1 MLDTSGSAD
10 LTKIPGDPVATA
22 TIANPEVLR
31 VGQLATES
39 KQLKRDGPS
48 GPWDCVGCAG
58 KAPNPREGI
67 GGHVVWIADLP
78 SNETALALFNIAVRT
93 DCFRCASRLRL
104 LLC

>member
-1 MLDTSGSAD
+1 MLNTTGSAD

-31 VGQLATES
+31 IGQLATGS

-58 KAPNPREGI
+58 LPPTPKEGI
-67 GGHVVWIADLP
+67 GGHVVWVASLP
-78 SNETALALFNIAVRT
+78 SGETALALFNIAVRT
-93 DCFRCASRLRL
+93 GLFSMRQPVKPR
-104 LLC
+104 